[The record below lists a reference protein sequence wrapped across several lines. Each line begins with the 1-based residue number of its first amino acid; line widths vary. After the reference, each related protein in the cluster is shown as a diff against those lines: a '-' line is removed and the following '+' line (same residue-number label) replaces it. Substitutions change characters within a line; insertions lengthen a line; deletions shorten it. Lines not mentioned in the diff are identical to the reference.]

1 YKLYYESRIPTG
13 KKKRHSVLELFG
25 KTFSLPFGEVK
36 YEDYDRSEV
45 RHELKLPFF
54 GYTGIALNTVE
65 VSEVTVSREPMPLET
80 ALDIAKNE
88 LEEKIAKEL
97 TIGAELTDEA
107 FEYEQTDDETIKAT
121 LKMNFTEN
129 IAVQTPIGGVQDKG
143 EEILDN
149 KTDRG
154 SAGN

>member
-1 YKLYYESRIPTG
+1 MNYEN
-13 KKKRHSVLELFG
+13 
-25 KTFSLPFGEVK
+25 
-36 YEDYDRSEV
+36 YDRSEV

-65 VSEVTVSREPMPLET
+65 VSEVTVSREPLPLDT

-97 TIGAELTDEA
+97 TIGAELTDESV
-107 FEYEQTDDETIKAT
+107 EYEQIDDETIRVT
-121 LKMNFTEN
+121 LNMNFTEN
-129 IAVQTPIGGVQDKG
+129 IAVTSTMNTASDKG

-154 SAGN
+154 ATGN